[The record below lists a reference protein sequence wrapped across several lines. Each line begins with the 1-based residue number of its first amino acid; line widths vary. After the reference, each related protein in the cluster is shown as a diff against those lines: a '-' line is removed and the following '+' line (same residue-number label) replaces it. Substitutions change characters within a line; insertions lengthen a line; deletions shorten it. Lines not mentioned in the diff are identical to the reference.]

1 MVPVIHSGRMRRVRL
16 ASLVLEF
23 TWTGLVSLGGGRS
36 AYFYDSVVARRQWV
50 STDEFVQDL
59 TLSQILPGPSFAN
72 LAVALGLRLAG
83 WWGAAWAL
91 VSVVLPGA
99 VILLA
104 LAALY
109 GAGML
114 SGGSAW
120 LSGMG
125 AVVVALVL
133 LTTAKLARASV
144 RDRAGLAV
152 AALTF
157 FAVGPLGLGTVP
169 VVAIMAVVSGWLH
182 RPARLGGERDQ
193 GRAS

>member
-1 MVPVIHSGRMRRVRL
+1 MRRVRL
-16 ASLVLEF
+16 SALVLEF

-36 AYFYDSVVARRQWV
+36 AYFYDSVVARRGWV
-50 STDEFVQDL
+50 STDEFLQDL
-59 TLSQILPGPSFAN
+59 TLSQVMPGPSFAN

-99 VILLA
+99 AILLL

-109 GAGML
+109 L
-114 SGGSAW
+114 SGVLGGGGRPW

-125 AVVVALVL
+125 AAVVALVA
-133 LTTAKLARASV
+133 LTSAKVARASL
-144 RDRAGLAV
+144 RDRAGLLV

-157 FAVGPLGLGTVP
+157 AAVGPLGLGTVP
-169 VVAIMAVVSGWLH
+169 VIAVMAAVSGWLH
-182 RPARLGGERDQ
+182 RPSRLRADEGRGEAR
-193 GRAS
+193 